1 LLLEIVYAGKIK
13 RKRRTKPSDQA
24 VEEKGIHWSWINA
37 MQKIKTVKR
46 SFLDQQAIGSLKNQH
61 KDKTFL
67 YLFSI
72 SVSKFFLVINF
83 LLINVIW
90 FKLLLLMVKIS
101 KIKFSTAA
109 EKQPIVS
116 SKQPIVLSLTALWRN
131 WFNCFFNFYL
141 LQINLKERI
150 FVKWSVL
157 KAGHVQKEVITV
169 IKEYIPKSWKF
180 KCLND

>member
-1 LLLEIVYAGKIK
+1 MLLEIGYAGKIK
-13 RKRRTKPSDQA
+13 RKRRTEPSDQA
-24 VEEKGIHWSWINA
+24 VEEKGSHWSWINV

-83 LLINVIW
+83 LLISVIW

-101 KIKFSTAA
+101 KIKFLTAA
-109 EKQPIVS
+109 E
-116 SKQPIVLSLTALWRN
+116 KQPIVLSLTALWRN
-131 WFNCFFNFYL
+131 WINCFFEFL
-141 LQINLKERI
+141 SVADQFKRENLGQMICVESWSCSERSHNSHKGI
-150 FVKWSVL
+150 YSKIL
-157 KAGHVQKEVITV
+157 EIQE
-169 IKEYIPKSWKF
+169 P
-180 KCLND
+180 

>member
-1 LLLEIVYAGKIK
+1 
-13 RKRRTKPSDQA
+13 
-24 VEEKGIHWSWINA
+24 

-46 SFLDQQAIGSLKNQH
+46 IFLDQQAIGSLKNQH

-90 FKLLLLMVKIS
+90 FNLLLLMVKIS
-101 KIKFSTAA
+101 KIKFYLLQKNNRLFWVWQHCDEIDLIAF
-109 EKQPIVS
+109 
-116 SKQPIVLSLTALWRN
+116 L
-131 WFNCFFNFYL
+131 NFYP

-150 FVKWSVL
+150 LVKWSML
-157 KAGHVQKEVITV
+157 KADNAQKEVITV

-180 KCLND
+180 KSLYD